1 MGSAERT
8 GAGQAPRAVDGPLSG
23 YRILDLTTVRRRRPA
38 PSTPS
43 RTCSPIPTSPAGTSS
58 GASPTRARARPS
70 RSARR
75 PASPARPRRCAAPRP
90 SSGSTPCRRSRKP
103 GSNRPGSTACSAAGP
118 PSSPDPG
125 PPRRGP
131 HLRVPQGDRENKA
144 VTHRG
149 IGGRAVERMH
159 PRAPGTRRSTEVGP
173 ISWTPEHRPE
183 KESGVGRTR
192 PLRARVPAPVD
203 GVGAGRSHT
212 RGSGPRV
219 PVLSI
224 SDPPPGA
231 SGQPCATTRILSSA
245 GQGP

>member
-8 GAGQAPRAVDGPLSG
+8 GAGQKPHAVDGPLSG

-43 RTCSPIPTSPAGTSS
+43 RTCSPIPTSPAGASS

-103 GSNRPGSTACSAAGP
+103 GSNRPRSTACSAAGP

-125 PPRRGP
+125 PPPAIPPSRR
-131 HLRVPQGDRENKA
+131 A
-144 VTHRG
+144 
-149 IGGRAVERMH
+149 GRADPQRSAGS
-159 PRAPGTRRSTEVGP
+159 RNFFRRSINT
-173 ISWTPEHRPE
+173 SW
-183 KESGVGRTR
+183 S
-192 PLRARVPAPVD
+192 
-203 GVGAGRSHT
+203 
-212 RGSGPRV
+212 
-219 PVLSI
+219 
-224 SDPPPGA
+224 
-231 SGQPCATTRILSSA
+231 LSSHSHSVSA
-245 GQGP
+245 AQPFVIKASSWRAWRSTFRAIFACQ